1 MQDSGQASKS
11 VSPTAGTAIFS
22 KIEPKSVTK
31 IIPGHPDA
39 AHVKGRIVTLE
50 YEKLYLI
57 GTYVTNAGNGLKVR
71 IVSSISKYFRI
82 DKSRPL
88 DSSGEGGMEQTLYE
102 VYQGA

>member
-1 MQDSGQASKS
+1 MQDSGQAYKL

-22 KIEPKSVTK
+22 KIEPKSVTRT
-31 IIPGHPDA
+31 IPGHPDA
-39 AHVKGRIVTLE
+39 EHVKGRIVTLE
-50 YEKLYLI
+50 FEKFYLI

-71 IVSSISKYFRI
+71 IESSISKYFRI

-88 DSSGEGGMEQTLYE
+88 DSTEKGGMEQTLYE